1 MLIINGNGEFVTG
14 DDKNNESRCGRKR
27 RPNNKSNYYYSN
39 YLLVLLVILVV
50 LLQDATTTM
59 KMTSTMV
66 HSFSIIKEKPLL
78 RERTTKSSSSELYS
92 KLDDFLSGINDEV
105 KQLEQQQRIVSNV
118 SKVDDN
124 GWIDISHLEKKHYAS
139 KRTKYQQQKSFLS
152 SSSSSPVEVLTVRG
166 RIIHV
171 KHDDQLRL
179 SGSGISGN
187 KARKMYTLNEISASD
202 FPKSL
207 VSYGGP
213 QSNSMLALAA
223 IVNYKNRELL
233 PDNIFSTTTKNSTT
247 RGREPPLKF
256 VYYTKKLPKFLRN
269 QPNGNLYRALSLGM
283 ELKELTHEEYN
294 NLFEHHSED
303 FDGGKRGG
311 YRPPMGLNAP
321 VKSSLFVPQGG
332 AFAAS
337 LVGVN
342 RLSNEIYTVGGSL
355 L

>member
-1 MLIINGNGEFVTG
+1 MW
-14 DDKNNESRCGRKR
+14 
-27 RPNNKSNYYYSN
+27 NKKETYSN

-50 LLQDATTTM
+50 LLHDVTTTM

-66 HSFSIIKEKPLL
+66 HSFSIIKKKPLF

-105 KQLEQQQRIVSNV
+105 KQLEQQQRIVSDV
-118 SKVDDN
+118 SKDYDN
-124 GWIDISHLEKKHYAS
+124 GWIDISHLEKKHYGS
-139 KRTKYQQQKSFLS
+139 KRIKYQQQKSLSS

-171 KHDDQLRL
+171 KHDDQLKL

-187 KARKMYTLNEISASD
+187 KARKMYTLNEISAAD

-233 PDNIFSTTTKNSTT
+233 PENILSTTTKNSTT

-283 ELKELTHEEYN
+283 ELKELTHEEYSD
-294 NLFEHHSED
+294 LFEHHSED
-303 FDGGKRGG
+303 FDGGKRGE

-321 VKSSLFVPQGG
+321 VKNSLFVPQGG

-342 RLSNEIYTVGGSL
+342 RLSKEIYTVSGPFL
-355 L
+355 

>member
-1 MLIINGNGEFVTG
+1 MITINANGEVT
-14 DDKNNESRCGRKR
+14 DDNNESKCGRKR
-27 RPNNKSNYYYSN
+27 RHNNKFNYCYSN
-39 YLLVLLVILVV
+39 YLLVFLVILGI

-59 KMTSTMV
+59 KTTSTMV
-66 HSFSIIKEKPLL
+66 LSFSIIKTKPIF
-78 RERTTKSSSSELYS
+78 RGATTRSSSSKLYS
-92 KLDDFLSGINDEV
+92 KLGDFLSGINAEV
-105 KQLEQQQRIVSNV
+105 EELEHQQRVVSNV

-124 GWIDISHLEKKHYAS
+124 GWIDVLSSLEKKHHDS
-139 KRTKYQQQKSFLS
+139 KTTKHQQQKSSEKSS

-202 FPKSL
+202 FPQSL

-233 PDNIFSTTTKNSTT
+233 AENIMSTTTKKSTT
-247 RGREPPLKF
+247 RGREPPLRF
-256 VYYTKKLPKFLRN
+256 VYYTKKLPRFLRN

-294 NLFEHHSED
+294 NLFEHRSED
-303 FDGGKRGG
+303 FDGGKRG

-321 VKSSLFVPQGG
+321 AKISLFVPQGG

-342 RLSNEIYTVGGSL
+342 RLSKEIYTVGGPL